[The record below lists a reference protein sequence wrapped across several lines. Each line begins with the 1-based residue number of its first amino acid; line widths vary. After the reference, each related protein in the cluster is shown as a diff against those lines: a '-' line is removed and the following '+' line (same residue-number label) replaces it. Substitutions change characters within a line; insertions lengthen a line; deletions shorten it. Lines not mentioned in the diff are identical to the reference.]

1 MVVQRYHYS
10 AGRERVRSS
19 FSHLKVGNAVTEEK
33 LARLKKGT
41 TTRAEVVELFG
52 PPLTEGL
59 NIQGSTRV
67 GPLGSRDMQGLAVVL
82 DEEEKVENYQIQ
94 ERTR

>member
-1 MVVQRYHYS
+1 M
-10 AGRERVRSS
+10 RSS

-59 NIQGSTRV
+59 NIQGQLVLSWLYTRV

>member
-1 MVVQRYHYS
+1 MFQTRQVSVRHPSGRQVVR
-10 AGRERVRSS
+10 
-19 FSHLKVGNAVTEEK
+19 GN
-33 LARLKKGT
+33 RG
-41 TTRAEVVELFG
+41 EVG